1 MKKMNHKSIFFL
13 LLVLVFTITIGLS
26 YYSYTLYNEYT
37 YTKNNNQSK
46 QLILKLD
53 TLLSTISDEELESA
67 MYLAY
72 KGKSDFSLVEKSRK
86 EAHRALED
94 INLFF
99 KSNQNFALYTKDLT
113 SVSKNLKYVHS
124 LVDILNT
131 KYQDVFVDEYN
142 KKIDLPLLK
151 ILNKIKETIQFE
163 KLKKYMQTY
172 INYERLKTTLASEK
186 IFISY
191 VLVRSEPMTV
201 KELMFWDKLVEE
213 GTLSYSSDKN
223 NKKILDEDL
232 FNKIA
237 MDERAKILIDANSG
251 DYSVKVEEWNSIQ
264 SNKLSKLSLLQNDV
278 LSKISIL
285 LKDDIA
291 NKKDAMMQYVYITL
305 FFLLLLVILYFIYRT
320 MARNERLL
328 ENTLKSIEIGLSAQ
342 KNQELKVLIES
353 RDITEIYQFLAETI
367 NEANE
372 ANKETF
378 LANMSHE
385 IRTPLNGII
394 GFTQLLKDT
403 KLDVEQGEFLDIIHT
418 SSNHLVGIINDILD
432 FSKIGAG
439 KIEVENIEFNTFETI
454 ESAVETYAAK
464 ASLKDVVYGLY
475 IDPALPRFLI
485 GDPTKLSQVII
496 NLISNAV
503 KFTDIYGSLN
513 VFVTKASEDE
523 NKVKIDF
530 AVQDTGIGISPEQRE
545 KIFEAFSQAD
555 SSTSRKYGGTGLGLS
570 ISSRLVSIMGGT
582 LNVDSTV
589 GEGSTFYFTL
599 EFEKAVSNEVIQYKD
614 KYAGLKVGFT
624 LPLRNIDR
632 QIDKN
637 LQAYVEYLGGEFTI
651 YYEDE
656 IFNLS
661 KEELPDVLFF
671 DMRYA
676 RKEGELER
684 FYNIDTKLALL
695 STGDMQRDFNVDVS
709 KVNKVTLKPINFT
722 KVLTAID
729 VCINGK
735 ASEKQKESQQLKRHK
750 FSDIHALVV
759 EDNPINQKLISKVLN
774 EFGLDVS
781 VADNGKEGV
790 NTYKENNFDIVFMDI
805 QMPVM
810 GGIDATKEILEYEKE
825 HNVEHTPII
834 ALTANALHGDKEKY
848 LNAGMDGYASKPI
861 NLDKLNE
868 ILTSYFEKNIMKDNA
883 DEQIEKVFETIEE
896 KSTIEEGKIEETV
909 VEKMT
914 IPEISN
920 KVLLYLKL
928 PLASKVYMSVLENL
942 DYKVDVVK
950 DENHFLDLLENESY
964 DYVLYEPEI
973 FTTMQGLIVDM
984 IEDNGA
990 KAFVVTPNHN
1000 DTIFQ
1005 CDRLNS
1011 NADKNEIREK
1021 LKK

>member
-13 LLVLVFTITIGLS
+13 LLVLVFTITLGLS

-46 QLILKLD
+46 KLILKLD
-53 TLLSTISDEELESA
+53 TLLSTISKEELESA
-67 MYLAY
+67 IYLAY
-72 KGKSDFSLVEKSRK
+72 KGKSDFSLVEESREDVHK
-86 EAHRALED
+86 QLED
-94 INLFF
+94 ITLFF
-99 KSNQNFALYTKDLT
+99 KSNQNFDLYSNDLT
-113 SVSKNLKYVHS
+113 SVRKNLKYVHT

-131 KYQDVFVDEYN
+131 KYQYVFMDEYN

-151 ILNKIKETIQFE
+151 ILNKIKETIQLE
-163 KLKKYMQTY
+163 SLKKYMQTY
-172 INYERLKTTLASEK
+172 INYEHLKSTLDVEK
-186 IFISY
+186 TFITHI
-191 VLVRSEPMTV
+191 LIRSQKMTIE
-201 KELMFWDKLVEE
+201 ELMFWDKLVEE
-213 GTLSYSSDKN
+213 GTLSYPTENSGE
-223 NKKILDEDL
+223 KIVDEEI
-232 FNKIA
+232 FNQIA
-237 MDERAKILIDANSG
+237 IEERAKIFIYSKSG
-251 DYSVKVEEWNSIQ
+251 NYTVNVEQWKSIQ
-264 SNKLSKLSLLQNDV
+264 ADKISKVALLQKDV
-278 LSKISIL
+278 LSKISLL
-285 LKDDIA
+285 LKDDIS
-291 NKKDAMMQYVYITL
+291 NKKDAMMQYVYMTL
-305 FFLLLLVILYFIYRT
+305 FFFLLLVILFFIYRT

-328 ENTLKSIEIGLSAQ
+328 ENTLKSIEIGLSTQ

-439 KIEVENIEFNTFETI
+439 KIEVETIEFNTFETI

-475 IDPALPRFLI
+475 IDPEIPRLII

-513 VFVTKASEDE
+513 VFVTKASEDNE
-523 NKVKIDF
+523 KVKIDF
-530 AVQDTGIGISPEQRE
+530 SVQDTGIGISPEQRE

-599 EFEKAVSNEVIQYKD
+599 EFEKAVEKESISYQN
-614 KYAGLKVGFT
+614 KYSDLHIGFT
-624 LPLRNIDR
+624 LPLRNIER

-637 LQAYVEYLGGEFTI
+637 LQAYVEYLGAKFTI

-671 DMRYA
+671 DLRYA

-684 FYNIDTKLALL
+684 FYAIDTKLALL
-695 STGDMQRDFNVDVS
+695 STGDMQRDFNVDAS
-709 KVNKVTLKPINFT
+709 KVNKVILKPINFT
-722 KVLTAID
+722 KVLTTLD
-729 VCINGK
+729 VCIHGNTLAK
-735 ASEKQKESQQLKRHK
+735 NKDSALLQRHK
-750 FSDIHALVV
+750 FSQINALVV
-759 EDNPINQKLISKVLN
+759 EDNPINQKLISRVLN
-774 EFGLDVS
+774 EFGLDVT
-781 VADNGKEGV
+781 VANNGKEGV
-790 NTYKENNFDIVFMDI
+790 EIYKKNTFNIVFMDI

-810 GGIDATKEILEYEKE
+810 GGIEATKEILAYEEKSQKK
-825 HNVEHTPII
+825 HTPII

-848 LNAGMDGYASKPI
+848 LNAGMDDYASKPI

-868 ILTSYFEKNIMKDNA
+868 ILTGYFEDNIIAPEVSKDDLEVDNLNSIEEA
-883 DEQIEKVFETIEE
+883 TLENEKVLI
-896 KSTIEEGKIEETV
+896 
-909 VEKMT
+909 
-914 IPEISN
+914 
-920 KVLLYLKL
+920 YHAL
-928 PLASKVYMSVLENL
+928 PLVSKVYASVLKNLNYVVDITEN
-942 DYKVDVVK
+942 
-950 DENHFLDLLENESY
+950 ENHFVDKLESEKYQYVIY
-964 DYVLYEPEI
+964 DPKP
-973 FTTMQGLIVDM
+973 FATMKGLILDM
-984 IEDNGA
+984 IQDKDA
-990 KAFVVTPNHN
+990 KAFVFENEQN
-1000 DTIFQ
+1000 ASRYS
-1005 CDRLNS
+1005 CDILNIKP
-1011 NADKNEIREK
+1011 DITEIKEK